1 MPQEKAVKGFNLP
14 YDLIKELMRLKEVKS
29 INLSKWVE
37 KILRKEVIKELG
49 EN

>member
-14 YDLIKELMRLKEVKS
+14 QDLIQELMRLKELKS

>member
-14 YDLIKELMRLKEVKS
+14 YDLIKELMKLKEVKS